1 MKKKKRIEM
10 RENIR
15 IEIEKNEGELRI
27 EKIERGDDIGKIIEK
42 MMNEERRVIIKKGRN
57 RREIEKRLKKLDI
70 GIEEVYE
77 KKS

>member
-1 MKKKKRIEM
+1 M